1 MQFNFWMGSND
12 SFNTLVYITLCN
24 MSPCSDLWDLR
35 TSTMQNTREKSQR
48 LMPTPLPRIW
58 WLQVGR
64 IGHLQSVIADSR
76 HWDLDSSPSTYDR
89 YDSNNF
95 MEEWRVMSNVI
106 QSGLSWET
114 FLSRNFLLGFVFF
127 FCLISWRLRIHW
139 SPTSRSGEL
148 IMASWP
154 KLNYSQLLYIFGG
167 WGKEALQNL

>member
-1 MQFNFWMGSND
+1 MGSND

-114 FLSRNFLLGFVFF
+114 FLSRNFLLGFVFLLLLDF
-127 FCLISWRLRIHW
+127 VAGANPLVTDVTEWWNNYGIM
-139 SPTSRSGEL
+139 TST
-148 IMASWP
+148 
-154 KLNYSQLLYIFGG
+154 QLFTTIYLVAEER
-167 WGKEALQNL
+167 KPS